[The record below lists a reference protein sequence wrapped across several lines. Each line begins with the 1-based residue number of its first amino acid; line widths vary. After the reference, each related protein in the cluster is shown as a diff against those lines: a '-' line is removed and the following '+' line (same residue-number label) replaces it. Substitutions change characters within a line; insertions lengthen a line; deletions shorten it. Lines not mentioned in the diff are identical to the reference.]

1 VNDRRDLSP
10 DVDFSAAANIG
21 AHDRADEMEEK
32 PSLDLLRRLEPIE
45 AGLMEPKA
53 QTGMPNDRSIHH
65 VVCTSRRP

>member
-10 DVDFSAAANIG
+10 DVDFSAAAKIG

-53 QTGMPNDRSIHH
+53 GKPACPMIEAFP
-65 VVCTSRRP
+65 RRLHMA